1 MDQTRDEA
9 NLSHQVIA
17 ISPLVDRLNE
27 GLQDANNNAR
37 FNFGQQ
43 LENENIELSQQE
55 YLNVVGQIDEA
66 NEDDLNQNQII
77 NEEDPSVAP
86 SVEAQLLNNENNL
99 DNQNPESQNQN

>member
-27 GLQDANNNAR
+27 VVQDANNNAH

-66 NEDDLNQNQII
+66 NEDDLNQN
-77 NEEDPSVAP
+77 
-86 SVEAQLLNNENNL
+86 
-99 DNQNPESQNQN
+99 